1 MMSSEV
7 ASREGE
13 DANASRRLRGPSE
26 PAVRKAPVVV
36 VFLTVFID
44 LLGFGMIVPL
54 LTIYARSFDATPF
67 QAGLLVASYS
77 LAQFVFAPIWGHV
90 SDRVGRKPILT
101 LTLAGNA
108 LAYTVYAFS
117 RDLTMLFVSRSLSG
131 VFAANISTAQAY
143 VADVTTPENRA
154 KGMGMIGMA
163 FGLGFVLGPAIGGP
177 LGYHV
182 GVWAPGAAAAVLSA
196 IACVLCVVRLDES
209 LTPALRANAQR
220 RAGHPIFALRTALGR
235 KEIAGLLAFFF
246 FLTFGFANLE
256 SMAPI
261 FLQDRFGFNEAET
274 GYVFAFIGVCISFA
288 QGFLIGRLSRK
299 YGEANLLRVA
309 PWLIVIGFQLY
320 WLAPNLW
327 VYLVFVPFVAI
338 GMGLSNPSVATLIS
352 RRTPP
357 DVQGRTLG
365 LSQSLGA
372 LARAIS
378 PALAGWLYGRFPTPG
393 IGRALYSRTP
403 APGLSVIP
411 LLWGGIVIALG
422 IFLVRPCLRLGVP
435 SPAPAARNDLPPP
448 AEI

>member
-1 MMSSEV
+1 M
-7 ASREGE
+7 
-13 DANASRRLRGPSE
+13 
-26 PAVRKAPVVV
+26 RKAPIVV

-54 LTIYARSFDATPF
+54 LTIYATKYHATPF

-108 LAYTVYAFS
+108 LSYAVYAFS
-117 RDLTMLFVSRSLSG
+117 RDLTMLFVSRTLSG

-163 FGLGFVLGPAIGGP
+163 FGLGFVLGPAMGGP
-177 LGYHV
+177 LGHYV
-182 GVWAPGAAAAVLSA
+182 GVWAPGAAAAVLST
-196 IACVLCVVRLDES
+196 IACVLCVLRLDES
-209 LTPALRANAQR
+209 LTPELRARAQK
-220 RAGHPIFALRTALGR
+220 RAGHPILALRTALGR
-235 KEIAGLLAFFF
+235 REIAGLLGFFF

-256 SMAPI
+256 SMAPL
-261 FLQDRFGFNEAET
+261 FLRDRFGFNEAET
-274 GYVFAFIGVCISFA
+274 GYVFAYIGVCIAFA
-288 QGFLIGRLSRK
+288 QGFLIGRLSRR

-309 PWLIVIGFQLY
+309 PWFIVVGFQLY
-320 WLAPNLW
+320 WLAPTLW
-327 VYLVFVPFVAI
+327 AYLLVVPLVAI

-378 PALAGWLYGRFPTPG
+378 PGLAGWLYGRFPTPEVVAP
-393 IGRALYSRTP
+393 IYSK
-403 APGLSVIP
+403 AADAGLSVVP
-411 LLWGGIVIALG
+411 LVWGGVVIAIG
-422 IFLVRPCLRLGVP
+422 IFLARRCLSMAVP
-435 SPAPAARNDLPPP
+435 ANLRSPSSVPL
-448 AEI
+448 ET